1 MAYLTTVV
9 AVGSCVG
16 VHAQVHGAKLIAISL
31 LREVEVTC
39 EHDLMFLSFCAC
51 GEGETVWLNA
61 EGLWYWEEGW
71 AFWEQN
77 ITVILLLL
85 QDVGVQ

>member
-51 GEGETVWLNA
+51 GEGETV
-61 EGLWYWEEGW
+61 
-71 AFWEQN
+71 
-77 ITVILLLL
+77 
-85 QDVGVQ
+85 